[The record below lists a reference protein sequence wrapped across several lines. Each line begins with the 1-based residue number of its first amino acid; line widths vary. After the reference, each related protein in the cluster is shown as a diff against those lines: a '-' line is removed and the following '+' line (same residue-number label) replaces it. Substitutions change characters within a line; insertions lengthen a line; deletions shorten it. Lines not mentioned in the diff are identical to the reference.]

1 MKAVNRLSAHL
12 ITDHR
17 SLAFLAFGVFVT
29 LALGLA
35 VNIWQRRLSRHVIVQ
50 FERNYYRGGIAK
62 SLALPH
68 RYHLVHNAGETTTTI
83 TRGNERLVDL
93 VWFSAYDFLPTM
105 LSALITLVVL
115 FFVDG
120 RFFALIGG
128 TAAFYIGYL
137 VVNMRRTRSMNE
149 WRHKV
154 WKRVDQKTGQALAN
168 VMSVQAFARESAEVA
183 SVTADLDLTYDL
195 FFKEFDIHDT
205 STFFRRLLVVTVRP
219 LLLFWTGVEVLHGRM
234 AMGTLLFLFVLAD
247 RLFTN
252 LYEIAMIYEKVIVC
266 LQPVRRFKALLDET
280 GELPNGSGRPPKG
293 SPELCFENVSY
304 TYQENGAKPALAGL
318 SFTIRAG
325 EVIGVVGES
334 GHGKS
339 TFAKL
344 LLRFFDPT
352 SGSVSWNATDL
363 RDFDLGKLREAIGYV
378 PQEVELFDAT
388 IFENIAYGVPDA
400 TEMQV
405 VEAAKLSGAHE
416 FISAL
421 KDGYQTTVG
430 DRGLKLSGGQRQ
442 RIGIARAILKQPS
455 LLVFDEA
462 TSAIDPIS
470 IRKIMEAVERLRG
483 TCTMVLVSHQL
494 STIQH
499 ADRIL
504 VLEHGQLAEIGT
516 HAELLK
522 QNGLYRRLVDIQ
534 QRVEHT
540 L

>member
-1 MKAVNRLSAHL
+1 
-12 ITDHR
+12 
-17 SLAFLAFGVFVT
+17 
-29 LALGLA
+29 
-35 VNIWQRRLSRHVIVQ
+35 
-50 FERNYYRGGIAK
+50 
-62 SLALPH
+62 
-68 RYHLVHNAGETTTTI
+68 
-83 TRGNERLVDL
+83 
-93 VWFSAYDFLPTM
+93 
-105 LSALITLVVL
+105 
-115 FFVDG
+115 
-120 RFFALIGG
+120 
-128 TAAFYIGYL
+128 
-137 VVNMRRTRSMNE
+137 
-149 WRHKV
+149 
-154 WKRVDQKTGQALAN
+154 
-168 VMSVQAFARESAEVA
+168 MSVQAFARESAEVA

-205 STFFRRLLVVTVRP
+205 STLFRNLLVVTVRP
-219 LLLFWTGVEVLHGRM
+219 LLLFFTGVEVLHGRM

-280 GELPNGSGRPPKG
+280 GELPNGTATPPKG

-304 TYQENGAKPALAGL
+304 SYQEKGAKPALAGL
-318 SFTIRAG
+318 SFTIQAG

-344 LLRFFDPT
+344 LLWFFDPT
-352 SGSVSWNATDL
+352 AGNVTWNGTSL
-363 RDFDLGKLREAIGYV
+363 RDFDLCRLREAIGYV

-400 TEMQV
+400 TEAQV
-405 VEAAKLSGAHE
+405 VEVAMLSGAHG

-470 IRKIMEAVERLRG
+470 IRKIMEAIERLRG

-504 VLEHGQLAEIGT
+504 VLEHGQLAEIDT

-534 QRVEHT
+534 QRVENT